1 MELST
6 KHRASFLAAISRVDL
21 TEIEQAK
28 LRSVQDTLYL
38 GSQTGYTNSES
49 WSLKNQPE
57 ESIAACEERRVPE
70 LHVLTGQESAAH
82 TSVISEQKG
91 PEDNLLSVV
100 ETQTEE
106 TSDSISNV
114 QNELN
119 SAYAKFVPQG

>member
-21 TEIEQAK
+21 TEIEQTK
-28 LRSVQDTLYL
+28 LRSVQNL
-38 GSQTGYTNSES
+38 GHS
-49 WSLKNQPE
+49 KINQKRV
-57 ESIAACEERRVPE
+57 AACEERRVPE

-91 PEDNLLSVV
+91 PEDNSLSVV

-119 SAYAKFVPQG
+119 SAYTKFVPQG